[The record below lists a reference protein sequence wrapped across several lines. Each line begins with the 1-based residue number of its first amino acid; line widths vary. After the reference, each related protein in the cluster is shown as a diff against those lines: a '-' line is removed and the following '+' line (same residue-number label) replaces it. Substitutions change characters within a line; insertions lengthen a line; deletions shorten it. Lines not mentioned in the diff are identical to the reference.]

1 MDPRVQE
8 IADRLE
14 AAVTAGDPMSDFVLT
29 FFRNML
35 DQWGDLSQTEVPAPF
50 GETPL
55 LQLVESMLP
64 TVEAQDRSSSA
75 LIRLLLDKVKVTSN
89 PQQKRELAL
98 ALEWFYRYFN
108 KQTDLEFEPWLE
120 LRQKGPAQ
128 VAETS
133 RRKS

>member
-1 MDPRVQE
+1 MDPRVRE
-8 IADRLE
+8 IAERLD

-35 DQWGDLSQTEVPAPF
+35 DQWGDLSQTEVPPPF

-75 LIRLLLDKVKVTSN
+75 LIRLLLDKAKATRV
-89 PQQKRELAL
+89 PQEKRQLAM
-98 ALEWFYRYFN
+98 ALEWFYRYFT

-120 LRQKGPAQ
+120 LRQKGQPQ
-128 VAETS
+128 G
-133 RRKS
+133 KS

>member
-1 MDPRVQE
+1 MDARVKE

-14 AAVTAGDPMSDFVLT
+14 ALVAARDPMSDFVLT
-29 FFRNML
+29 FFRNTL
-35 DQWGDLSQTEVPAPF
+35 DQWGDLTQVDAPPPF
-50 GETPL
+50 GDTPL

-75 LIRLLLDKVKVTSN
+75 VIRLLLDKAKASRI
-89 PQQKRELAL
+89 PQEKRQLAL

-120 LRQKGPAQ
+120 LRQKGQ
-128 VAETS
+128 S
-133 RRKS
+133 